1 MSYKKLQTMH
11 EIRMW
16 IKDIVIPLVTV
27 GIVVA
32 SNPQVREAVGG
43 KITNVKKVIKQ
54 KFKKEAKES

>member
-16 IKDIVIPLVTV
+16 IKEIIIPVAAA
-27 GIVVA
+27 GIIVA
-32 SNPQVREAVGG
+32 SNPQVREAVGS
-43 KITNVKKVIKQ
+43 KITKAKKSIKQ